1 MTLDAATW
9 GVLALTLTVLGG
21 GYTYVA
27 WRRRGVAAGL
37 RGLAWTLVPAALWL
51 TGTLRLVGN
60 IAEDIS
66 SWALH
71 LVFSPLVWA
80 GVVLGGVAVVLF
92 GVSGAMLG
100 RGIGVRRAKES
111 KAAAGKSRP
120 EAVRPAR
127 RQDPADDEGM
137 DDIESILRKH
147 GIS

>member
-9 GVLALTLTVLGG
+9 GALALTLTVLGG

-51 TGTLRLVGN
+51 TGTLKLAGN
-60 IAEDIS
+60 IAGDIS

-80 GVVLGGVAVVLF
+80 GAVLGGVAVLLF

-100 RGIGVRRAKES
+100 RGIGVRRAKEP
-111 KAAAGKSRP
+111 KAAPGKREP
-120 EAVRPAR
+120 KAVQDR
-127 RQDPADDEGM
+127 RGQDPEDVEGM
-137 DDIESILRKH
+137 DDIEAILRKH